1 MSELAAPLPRPVRAS
16 ARLGVI
22 EDLVARRAQL
32 DHELRVQLNAFAS
45 EDVLIGQRDY
55 VSDELALALSES
67 SGTAQRWIEN
77 AQLYSAFPAVMA
89 RVGTPASQ
97 GGWSIRHADALLD
110 TICGLGLSREVQEQ
124 VIDLVQ
130 GAHDARTPHQLRQA
144 ARAAVMVLDPD
155 AAAKRWDKAKRERR
169 VGADQ
174 TDPGGNASFWA
185 TGTTSQIAMILA
197 SIDTLAL
204 PKHPGDER
212 SLDQRRFDTLMDLI
226 CGRVQP
232 GSWQAL
238 VIVSLAT
245 LEGGDEPAEIPG
257 LGLISAPEAR
267 ELLRQAELRRAVVDE
282 HGTLVSVDS
291 TVHRPDLPA
300 DTSEEAAR
308 QHGCGHTHQ
317 TEPEP
322 EAAPEIRPE
331 DQDDPG
337 LEHLISSL
345 TSNLEQ
351 QITALLHH
359 HNRTHTPAGHG
370 RAAWDEVRDR
380 RLTVLI
386 TLPPHG
392 HEETGGDGP
401 GGAGG
406 GGGSDGGSGP
416 SGGGA
421 DPPDLDGHPEPE
433 PPTESDLL
441 WNDHTLDR
449 TEPPDQDP
457 RQHARRPEPDD
468 GTCPAGCPPP
478 PEPHLRDPRDRSSW
492 SSTWSSFW
500 STTALHRAHARLTT
514 TPVDTRP
521 LDSRSYAL
529 PARLS
534 RFIKTRD
541 LTCTFPACRRLARD
555 CQSDHLVPWPQG
567 PSTARNTSSECTHH
581 HQAKHHYFT
590 VTREQD
596 GSLRW
601 TTPLDRSY
609 LRRPRP
615 LLRGW

>member
-1 MSELAAPLPRPVRAS
+1 MSELAAPLTRPARAR

-45 EDVLIGQRDY
+45 EDVLIGHRDY

-212 SLDQRRFDTLMDLI
+212 TLDQRRFDTLMDLI

-245 LEGGDEPAEIPG
+245 LEGGDEPGEIPG

-267 ELLRQAELRRAVVDE
+267 ELLTQAELRRAVVDE

-300 DTSEEAAR
+300 DTAEEAAR

-322 EAAPEIRPE
+322 EAAPEVRPE
-331 DQDDPG
+331 DQDDPE
-337 LEHLISSL
+337 LEHLISTL
-345 TSNLEQ
+345 TSDLEQ
-351 QITALLHH
+351 QLTALLHH
-359 HNRTHTPAGHG
+359 HARTHIPAGHG

-386 TLPPHG
+386 TVPPHG
-392 HEETGGDGP
+392 RGDSDSQAANQAARRRRRWRRWPDGP
-401 GGAGG
+401 T
-406 GGGSDGGSGP
+406 SPTTSPNDRPDHDSPTTTVIPSPSRRVSPTCSGTTTP
-416 SGGGA
+416 STA
-421 DPPDLDGHPEPE
+421 PNQ
-433 PPTESDLL
+433 PT
-441 WNDHTLDR
+441 R
-449 TEPPDQDP
+449 
-457 RQHARRPEPDD
+457 ARRP
-468 GTCPAGCPPP
+468 
-478 PEPHLRDPRDRSSW
+478 RNR
-492 SSTWSSFW
+492 
-500 STTALHRAHARLTT
+500 TTA
-514 TPVDTRP
+514 
-521 LDSRSYAL
+521 
-529 PARLS
+529 PAP
-534 RFIKTRD
+534 
-541 LTCTFPACRRLARD
+541 PAA
-555 CQSDHLVPWPQG
+555 
-567 PSTARNTSSECTHH
+567 
-581 HQAKHHYFT
+581 
-590 VTREQD
+590 
-596 GSLRW
+596 
-601 TTPLDRSY
+601 
-609 LRRPRP
+609 RPRSEHRRTP
-615 LLRGW
+615 AAGATRR

>member
-1 MSELAAPLPRPVRAS
+1 MPELAAPLTRTARAR
-16 ARLGVI
+16 ARLSVI

-32 DHELRVQLNAFAS
+32 DHELRLQLNAFAS
-45 EDVLIGQRDY
+45 EDILLGHRDY

-77 AQLYSAFPAVMA
+77 AQLYTAFPTVMA

-124 VIDLVQ
+124 VIDLVL

-144 ARAAVMVLDPD
+144 ARAAVMVLDPE

-174 TDPGGNASFWA
+174 TDPGGNATFWA
-185 TGTTSQIAMILA
+185 TGTSSQIAMILA

-212 SLDQRRFDTLMDLI
+212 TLDQRRFDTLMDLI

-245 LEGGDEPAEIPG
+245 LEGADEPGEIPG

-267 ELLRQAELRRAVVDE
+267 ELLRQADLRRAVVDE

-291 TVHRPDLPA
+291 TVHRPDLEPEHVPA
-300 DTSEEAAR
+300 
-308 QHGCGHTHQ
+308 GCGHTHQ
-317 TEPEP
+317 HEPDETEPDETEP
-322 EAAPEIRPE
+322 APELRPE
-331 DQDDPG
+331 DQDDPE
-337 LEHLISSL
+337 LERLINNL

-351 QITALLHH
+351 QLTALLHH
-359 HNRTHTPAGHG
+359 HTLSHTPAGHG

-380 RLTVLI
+380 RLTVHI
-386 TLPPHG
+386 TVPPHG
-392 HEETGGDGP
+392 RDTNGEPGGGGSGGGGDGP
-401 GGAGG
+401 
-406 GGGSDGGSGP
+406 P
-416 SGGGA
+416 
-421 DPPDLDGHPEPE
+421 DPDDRPDPDLDGHPEPE

-449 TEPPDQDP
+449 TDPPDQ
-457 RQHARRPEPDD
+457 HLRPEPDD
-468 GTCPAGCPPP
+468 STCPAGCPPP
-478 PEPHLRDPRDRSSW
+478 AADDPHDH
-492 SSTWSSFW
+492 STWSS
-500 STTALHRAHARLTT
+500 TALTRAHARLTT
-514 TPVDTRP
+514 TPADDRP
-521 LDSRSYAL
+521 LDSNSYAL
-529 PARLS
+529 PARLA

-541 LTCTFPACRRLARD
+541 LTCTFPGCRRLARD

-590 VTREQD
+590 VTRQAD

-601 TTPLDRSY
+601 DTPLDRSY

>member
-1 MSELAAPLPRPVRAS
+1 MSELAPPLTRPARAS
-16 ARLGVI
+16 ARLRVI

-45 EDVLIGQRDY
+45 EDVLIGHRDY

-89 RVGTPASQ
+89 RVGTPASE

-212 SLDQRRFDTLMDLI
+212 TLDQRRFDTLMDLI

-245 LEGGDEPAEIPG
+245 LEGGEEPGEIPG

-282 HGTLVSVDS
+282 HGTLISVDS

-300 DTSEEAAR
+300 PTAEDVAR

-317 TEPEP
+317 EQPDGLEAEP
-322 EAAPEIRPE
+322 APEIRPE
-331 DQDDPG
+331 DQDDPE
-337 LEHLISSL
+337 LERLISTL
-345 TSNLEQ
+345 TSDLEQ

-359 HNRTHTPAGHG
+359 HALRHIPAGHG

-386 TLPPHG
+386 TVPPHG
-392 HEETGGDGP
+392 RHDSGDG
-401 GGAGG
+401 GGPDGGEGG
-406 GGGSDGGSGP
+406 GGGSGP
-416 SGGGA
+416 PNPH
-421 DPPDLDGHPEPE
+421 DHPEPE
-433 PPTESDLL
+433 PPTESDPL

-449 TEPPDQDP
+449 TQPPDP
-457 RQHARRPEPDD
+457 NAGSREPDD
-468 GTCPAGCPPP
+468 RTCPAGCPPP
-478 PEPHLRDPRDRSSW
+478 PPSARDRS
-492 SSTWSSFW
+492 TWSHE
-500 STTALHRAHARLTT
+500 ALTRAHARLTT
-514 TPVDTRP
+514 TPPDDRP
-521 LDSRSYAL
+521 LDSNSYVL
-529 PARLS
+529 PRRLA
-534 RFIKTRD
+534 RFIKARD
-541 LTCTFPACRRLARD
+541 LTCTFPGCRRLARD

-581 HQAKHHYFT
+581 HRAKHHYFT
-590 VTREQD
+590 VTRQAD

-601 TTPLDRSY
+601 DTPLDRSY

>member
-1 MSELAAPLPRPVRAS
+1 MSELAAPLTRTARAR
-16 ARLGVI
+16 ARLSVI

-32 DHELRVQLNAFAS
+32 DHELRVQLNAFAT
-45 EDVLIGQRDY
+45 EDVLIGHRDY

-67 SGTAQRWIEN
+67 SGTTQRWIEN
-77 AQLYSAFPAVMA
+77 AQLYNAFPAVMA

-212 SLDQRRFDTLMDLI
+212 TLDQRRFDTLMDLI

-245 LEGGDEPAEIPG
+245 LEGADEPGEIPG

-267 ELLRQAELRRAVVDE
+267 ELLTQAELRRAVVDE
-282 HGTLVSVDS
+282 HGTLLSVDS

-300 DTSEEAAR
+300 DTSEDAAR

-317 TEPEP
+317 EQPDGLEAEP
-322 EAAPEIRPE
+322 APEVRPE
-331 DQDDPG
+331 DQDDPE
-337 LEHLISSL
+337 LERLISTL

-351 QITALLHH
+351 QLTALLHH
-359 HNRTHTPAGHG
+359 HARTHTPAGHG

-380 RLTVLI
+380 RLTVHL

-392 HEETGGDGP
+392 RDTNGGPGGGGSGGGGDGP
-401 GGAGG
+401 
-406 GGGSDGGSGP
+406 P
-416 SGGGA
+416 
-421 DPPDLDGHPEPE
+421 DPDDRPDPDLDGHPEPE

-449 TEPPDQDP
+449 TDPPDQ
-457 RQHARRPEPDD
+457 RLRPEPDD
-468 GTCPAGCPPP
+468 STCPAGCPPTAADD
-478 PEPHLRDPRDRSSW
+478 PHDPHDRSTW
-492 SSTWSSFW
+492 STWSS
-500 STTALHRAHARLTT
+500 TALTRAHARLTS

-529 PARLS
+529 PRRLA

-541 LTCTFPACRRLARD
+541 LTCTFPGCRRLARH

-567 PSTARNTSSECTHH
+567 PSTTRNTSSECTHH

-590 VTREQD
+590 VTRTDD